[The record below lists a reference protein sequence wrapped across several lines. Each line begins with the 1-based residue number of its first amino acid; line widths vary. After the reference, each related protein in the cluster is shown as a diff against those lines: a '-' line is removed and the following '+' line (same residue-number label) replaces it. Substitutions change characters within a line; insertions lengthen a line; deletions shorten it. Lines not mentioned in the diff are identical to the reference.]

1 MYVKKSDEQLIKDY
15 AEIGVDY
22 NKFVE
27 FGEMNVIVQSFAIE
41 DHEADEDDEDDE
53 DDGNEMSYLNF
64 MPRKGYAAEESVNL
78 DDEDRRKQFVAELRD
93 SSERMKVWSYLLAK
107 KADEI
112 EKGVYDGTSV
122 YYPQLEEWYDDG
134 KKSTDE

>member
-1 MYVKKSDEQLIKDY
+1 MYAKKSDEQLIKEY

-22 NKFVE
+22 NKFTK
-27 FGEMNVIVQSFAIE
+27 FGEMNVIVQSFALE
-41 DHEADEDDEDDE
+41 DDDVADEDGEI
-53 DDGNEMSYLNF
+53 EMEYLNF
-64 MPRKGYAAEESVNL
+64 MPRRGSVAEQVVDLN
-78 DDEDRRKQFVAELRD
+78 DEERRKQFVAQLRD

-122 YYPQLEEWYDDG
+122 YFPELEEYHHVDDNE
-134 KKSTDE
+134 SNVE

>member
-1 MYVKKSDEQLIKDY
+1 MYAKKSEEQLIKEY

-41 DHEADEDDEDDE
+41 DHEDDE

-93 SSERMKVWSYLLAK
+93 SSERMKVWAYLLAK

-122 YYPQLEEWYDDG
+122 YYPELEEWYDDG

>member
-1 MYVKKSDEQLIKDY
+1 MYVKKSDEQLIKEY

-22 NKFVE
+22 NKFTK

-41 DHEADEDDEDDE
+41 DHEADEDG
-53 DDGNEMSYLNF
+53 GNEMSYLNF
-64 MPRKGYAAEESVNL
+64 MPRKGYAAEQSVNL
-78 DDEDRRKQFVAELRD
+78 DDEDERKQFVAQLRD
-93 SSERMKVWSYLLAK
+93 SAERMKVWSYLLAK

-122 YYPQLEEWYDDG
+122 YFPELEEYYDDG
-134 KKSTDE
+134 KKPIDE

>member
-1 MYVKKSDEQLIKDY
+1 MYVKKSDEQLVKEY

-27 FGEMNVIVQSFAIE
+27 FGEMNVIVQSFAND
-41 DHEADEDDEDDE
+41 DHEQEDDE
-53 DDGNEMSYLNF
+53 DGNEMSYLNF
-64 MPRKGYAAEESVNL
+64 MPRKGYAAEQSVNL

-93 SSERMKVWSYLLAK
+93 SSERMKVWAYLLAK

-112 EKGVYDGTSV
+112 EKGVYDETSV

>member
-1 MYVKKSDEQLIKDY
+1 MYVKKSDEQLIKEY

-22 NKFVE
+22 NKFTK
-27 FGEMNVIVQSFAIE
+27 FGEMNVVVQSFALE
-41 DHEADEDDEDDE
+41 DGDVDDE

-64 MPRKGYAAEESVNL
+64 MPRKGYAAEQTVNL
-78 DDEDRRKQFVAELRD
+78 DDEDERKQFVAQLRD

-112 EKGVYDGTSV
+112 ENGVYDGTSV
-122 YYPQLEEWYDDG
+122 YYPELEEYYDDG
-134 KKSTDE
+134 KKPTDE

>member
-1 MYVKKSDEQLIKDY
+1 MYVKKSDEQLIKEY

-22 NKFVE
+22 NKFTK

-41 DHEADEDDEDDE
+41 DHEQEEDEDG
-53 DDGNEMSYLNF
+53 GNEMAYLNF

-112 EKGVYDGTSV
+112 EKGVYDGTTV
-122 YYPQLEEWYDDG
+122 YYPELEEYYDDDNEPSN
-134 KKSTDE
+134 K

>member
-1 MYVKKSDEQLIKDY
+1 MYAKKSEEQLIKEY

-22 NKFVE
+22 NKFTK
-27 FGEMNVIVQSFAIE
+27 FGEMNVIVQSFAID
-41 DHEADEDDEDDE
+41 DHEADG
-53 DDGNEMSYLNF
+53 GNDMAYLNF
-64 MPRKGYAAEESVNL
+64 MPRKGYAAEQSVNL
-78 DDEDRRKQFVAELRD
+78 DDEDKRKQFVAELRN
-93 SSERMKVWSYLLAK
+93 SSERMKVWAYLLAK

-122 YYPQLEEWYDDG
+122 YYPELEEWYDDG

>member
-1 MYVKKSDEQLIKDY
+1 MYVKKSDEQLIKEY

-41 DHEADEDDEDDE
+41 DHEQEEDE
-53 DDGNEMSYLNF
+53 DDGNEMTYLNF
-64 MPRKGYAAEESVNL
+64 MPRKGYAAEQSVNL
-78 DDEDRRKQFVAELRD
+78 DDEDKRKQFVAELRD
-93 SSERMKVWSYLLAK
+93 SSERMKVWAYLLAK

>member
-1 MYVKKSDEQLIKDY
+1 MYVQKSDEQLIKEY

-41 DHEADEDDEDDE
+41 DHEDG
-53 DDGNEMSYLNF
+53 GNEMSYLNF
-64 MPRKGYAAEESVNL
+64 MPRKGYAAEQSVNL
-78 DDEDRRKQFVAELRD
+78 DDEDKRKLFVAELRD
-93 SSERMKVWSYLLAK
+93 SSERMKVWAYLLAK

-112 EKGVYDGTSV
+112 EKGVYDGMSV
-122 YYPQLEEWYDDG
+122 YYPELEEWYDDG

>member
-1 MYVKKSDEQLIKDY
+1 MYVKKSYEQLIKEY

-41 DHEADEDDEDDE
+41 DNEVG
-53 DDGNEMSYLNF
+53 GNEMDYLNF
-64 MPRKGYAAEESVNL
+64 MPRKGYAAEQSVNL
-78 DDEDRRKQFVAELRD
+78 DDEDRRKQFVAELRA
-93 SSERMKVWSYLLAK
+93 SSERMKVWAYLLAK

-112 EKGVYDGTSV
+112 EKGVCDGTSV
-122 YYPQLEEWYDDG
+122 YYPELEEYYDDG

>member
-1 MYVKKSDEQLIKDY
+1 MYVKKSDEQLVKEY

-22 NKFVE
+22 NKFTK
-27 FGEMNVIVQSFAIE
+27 FGEMNVIVQSFALE
-41 DHEADEDDEDDE
+41 DHEAEEDED
-53 DDGNEMSYLNF
+53 GGIEMEYLNF
-64 MPRKGYAAEESVNL
+64 MPRRGSVAEQVVNL
-78 DDEDRRKQFVAELRD
+78 NDEDRRKQFVAQLRD

-122 YYPQLEEWYDDG
+122 YFPELEEYHDDG
-134 KKSTDE
+134 KKVADE

>member
-1 MYVKKSDEQLIKDY
+1 MYVKKSDEQLVKEY

-27 FGEMNVIVQSFAIE
+27 FGEMNVIVQSFAND
-41 DHEADEDDEDDE
+41 DHEQEDDE
-53 DDGNEMSYLNF
+53 DGNEMSYLNF

-93 SSERMKVWSYLLAK
+93 SSERMKVWAYLLAK

-112 EKGVYDGTSV
+112 EKGVYDETSV

>member
-1 MYVKKSDEQLIKDY
+1 MYVKKSDEQLVKEY

-22 NKFVE
+22 NKFTK
-27 FGEMNVIVQSFAIE
+27 FGEMNVIVQSFALE
-41 DHEADEDDEDDE
+41 DGDEADEDD
-53 DDGNEMSYLNF
+53 GIEMEYLNF
-64 MPRKGYAAEESVNL
+64 MPRRGSVAEQVVDLN
-78 DDEDRRKQFVAELRD
+78 DEEKRKQFVAQLRD

-122 YYPQLEEWYDDG
+122 YYPELEEYHDDG
-134 KKSTDE
+134 KKTTDE

>member
-1 MYVKKSDEQLIKDY
+1 MYVKKSDEQLIKEY

-22 NKFVE
+22 NKFTK
-27 FGEMNVIVQSFAIE
+27 FGEMNVIVQSFAYE
-41 DHEADEDDEDDE
+41 EENEDDE
-53 DDGNEMSYLNF
+53 DDGTTMKYLNF
-64 MPRKGYAAEESVNL
+64 MPRKGYAAEQSVNL
-78 DDEDRRKQFVAELRD
+78 DDEDERKQFVAQLRD
-93 SSERMKVWSYLLAK
+93 SAERMKVWAYLLAK

-122 YYPQLEEWYDDG
+122 YFPELEEYYDDG

>member
-1 MYVKKSDEQLIKDY
+1 MYAKKSKEQLIKQY

-22 NKFVE
+22 NKFTK
-27 FGEMNVIVQSFAIE
+27 FGEMNVIVQSFAID
-41 DHEADEDDEDDE
+41 DHEADG
-53 DDGNEMSYLNF
+53 GNDMAYLNF
-64 MPRKGYAAEESVNL
+64 MPRKGYAAEQSVNL
-78 DDEDRRKQFVAELRD
+78 DDEDKRKQFVAELRN
-93 SSERMKVWSYLLAK
+93 SSERMKVWAYLLAK

-122 YYPQLEEWYDDG
+122 YYPELEEWYDDG

>member
-1 MYVKKSDEQLIKDY
+1 MYVKKSDEQLIKEY

-41 DHEADEDDEDDE
+41 DHEADEDG
-53 DDGNEMSYLNF
+53 GNEMSYLNF
-64 MPRKGYAAEESVNL
+64 MPRKGYAAEQSVNL
-78 DDEDRRKQFVAELRD
+78 DDEDRRKQFVAQLRD
-93 SSERMKVWSYLLAK
+93 SAERMKVWSYLLAK

-112 EKGVYDGTSV
+112 EKGVYDETSV